1 MRKRERKVS
10 RIIVVFARKD
20 KCEKERRGN
29 RRGSEKG
36 EIIKLK
42 KKKGIKRL
50 EEDRDGD
57 ELERRGEEEEG
68 KLQ

>member
-20 KCEKERRGN
+20 KCEKQRREN
-29 RRGSEKG
+29 RRGSERG

-42 KKKGIKRL
+42 KK
-50 EEDRDGD
+50 
-57 ELERRGEEEEG
+57 RG
-68 KLQ
+68 